1 MNLSEYVSKHAVRGA
16 CTCGKC
22 IDAPDNPQQK
32 QPEGHTVDMAFFKV
46 SKRDTADAKTFRSLV
61 ENEYP
66 HWLEGGERS
75 FIQMG
80 AEMGDQ
86 GIAIM
91 TIALGDLLDVWQAL
105 TPAKLS
111 VPHEAAIR
119 MAGMG
124 LLSLYI
130 VKNSE
135 GGK

>member
-1 MNLSEYVSKHAVRGA
+1 VNLHQYVLENTIRGA

-22 IDAPDNPQQK
+22 IDAPDNPEQK

-61 ENEYP
+61 ETEYP

-86 GIAIM
+86 GIAIA

-111 VPHEAAIR
+111 VPPEAAIR
-119 MAGMG
+119 MAEMG
-124 LLSLYI
+124 LLSLYS